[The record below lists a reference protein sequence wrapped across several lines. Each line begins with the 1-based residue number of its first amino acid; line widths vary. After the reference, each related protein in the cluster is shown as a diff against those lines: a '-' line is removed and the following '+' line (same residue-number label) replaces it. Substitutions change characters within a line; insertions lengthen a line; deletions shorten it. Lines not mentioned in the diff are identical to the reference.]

1 MTFPNEYHA
10 TELAGKPALF
20 KVTVKEIKKKEL
32 PELNDEFASE
42 VSEFETLEEYKND
55 IREKVASRKEKAA
68 ATENEDRVV
77 EKVIENASMEI
88 PEAMIE
94 SQLNNMVN
102 DYARRMQSQGLSLD
116 QYMKFTGMTIEVLR
130 EQMKPQALKRIQ
142 TRLVLEAVAKT
153 EGLTASDEAVE
164 KEIASMAEAYR
175 MEIPQV
181 KEFMGEA
188 GLEQMKEDLA
198 VQEAVD
204 FLVAEAKLV

>member
-1 MTFPNEYHA
+1 MSFPNEYHA

-68 ATENEDRVV
+68 ATENEARVV

-102 DYARRMQSQGLSLD
+102 DYARRMESQGLSLD

-175 MEIPQV
+175 MEVSQV